1 MENSTPLIAHM
12 PGVPTK
18 RGGCPKHS
26 NSVTASEGVHQFNRC
41 GWVDCFSDELGNE
54 ILGVGGANPKIGWQ
68 QQILNLEVY
77 LKSME
82 LVREQII
89 TALEDLRSS
98 SVVECG
104 ISLCMYYNIPICIL
118 GSSLAA
124 GSCP

>member
-1 MENSTPLIAHM
+1 DF
-12 PGVPTK
+12 GG
-18 RGGCPKHS
+18 RGG
-26 NSVTASEGVHQFNRC
+26 G
-41 GWVDCFSDELGNE
+41 
-54 ILGVGGANPKIGWQ
+54 GGANPKIGWQ